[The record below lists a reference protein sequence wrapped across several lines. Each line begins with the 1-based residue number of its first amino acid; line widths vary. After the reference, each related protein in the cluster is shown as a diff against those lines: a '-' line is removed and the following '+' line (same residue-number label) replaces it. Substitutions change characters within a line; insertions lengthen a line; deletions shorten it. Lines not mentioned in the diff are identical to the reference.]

1 MQNLS
6 KRFET
11 FTNWPTTNTQT
22 PKQVAEAGFY
32 FTGKMM
38 QIELNKVYS
47 VWITFFPVEMLAYN
61 RINCLHIISFKK
73 FLYIY
78 DDVHKTFNF
87 GCENENWFVTELHEF
102 SMVFV

>member
-1 MQNLS
+1 MVTKSKTLCDLKNVYIYIWVNPVIDFSLDLQIYNPKTPDMQNLS

-47 VWITFFPVEMLAYN
+47 V
-61 RINCLHIISFKK
+61 
-73 FLYIY
+73 
-78 DDVHKTFNF
+78 
-87 GCENENWFVTELHEF
+87 
-102 SMVFV
+102 